1 MFINKELFRFLF
13 VGIGSN
19 LINFGVYLSI
29 HSLGISLFSASIAGY
44 SAGLIVSYHF
54 GRVWVFGGKFNVSKR
69 NIFLFFFVYAIGGLG
84 MSVLIEQLDAL
95 TDLDYRICWFFGAIF
110 AVINNYIGQKWLVFN
125 RRMVT
130 NNGN

>member
-1 MFINKELFRFLF
+1 MFINKELCRFLF

-19 LINFGVYLSI
+19 LINFSVYLLF
-29 HSLGISLFSASIAGY
+29 HSMGISLFSASVAGY

-54 GRVWVFGGKFNVSKR
+54 GRVWVFGSKFNVSKQ
-69 NIFLFFFVYAIGGLG
+69 NIIRFFVVYAVGGLG
-84 MSVLIEQLDAL
+84 MSVLIEQLDKI

-110 AVINNYIGQKWLVFN
+110 AVINNFIGQKWLVFN
-125 RRMVT
+125 RRET